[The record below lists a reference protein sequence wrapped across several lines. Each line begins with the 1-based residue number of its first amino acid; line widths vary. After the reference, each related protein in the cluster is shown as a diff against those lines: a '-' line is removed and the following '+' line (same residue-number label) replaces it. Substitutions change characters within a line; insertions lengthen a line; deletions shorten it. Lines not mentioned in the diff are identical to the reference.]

1 MKKQNIV
8 ISAGIIVLISIL
20 LIAWHINRQEV
31 LGNMDRVFREAET
44 GTSDI
49 SFTGEKGDKI
59 KFSFRSGIKGGDLA
73 MVLYDS
79 SQNIVYELD
88 KAKELETYFTL
99 EKPDTYTLAAEC
111 NKFIGNYKITVY
123 KEN

>member
-1 MKKQNIV
+1 MKKQNIA
-8 ISAGIIVLISIL
+8 ISTGIIILAAIL
-20 LIAWHINRQEV
+20 LIIWNINRPEV
-31 LGNMDRVFREAET
+31 LGNMDRVSREAET
-44 GTSDI
+44 NTSDI
-49 SFTGEKGDKI
+49 SFTGKKGDKI

-79 SQNIVYELD
+79 CQNIIYELD

-123 KEN
+123 KVD

>member
-1 MKKQNIV
+1 MKKQNIA
-8 ISAGIIVLISIL
+8 ISTGIIILAAIL
-20 LIAWHINRQEV
+20 LIIWNINRPEV
-31 LGNMDRVFREAET
+31 LGNMDRISREAET
-44 GTSDI
+44 NTSDI
-49 SFTGEKGDKI
+49 SFTGKKGDKI
-59 KFSFRSGIKGGDLA
+59 KFSFRSGIKDGDLA

-79 SQNIVYELD
+79 GQNIVYKLD

-123 KEN
+123 KVD

>member
-1 MKKQNIV
+1 MLKTRNIL
-8 ISAGIIVLISIL
+8 ISIIVLIAIL
-20 LIAWHINRQEV
+20 LIIWHINRQEV
-31 LGNMDRVFREAET
+31 LGNMDRVFKEAET
-44 GTSDI
+44 STSGI
-49 SFTGEKGDKI
+49 SFTGEKGNKI

-79 SQNIVYELD
+79 SQNIVYRLD

-123 KEN
+123 KVD